1 MKKLQAFLLALII
14 CTSFIFSSIAID
26 KITDPTETAI
36 GMVSACTEVMYLYK
50 DISVE
55 KYIADMSE
63 ATTATAV
70 AADDKLGE
78 VSAYASL
85 GDSEYARVI
94 EDFPKYITE
103 KIEMYKKVR
112 LERKVERRDFRAYYD
127 VLDVST
133 DGNYAKVSLYERLYF
148 YYDDS
153 EEESFFGTL
162 YDVYLR
168 KSGLAWRVYDIASN
182 DEFDSMHK
190 TSGFDRDELMAEANY
205 FTRTFEE
212 KAAAAV
218 IDTKEEESETELS
231 DEGGLEL
238 QAVPIGDKDPSYLK
252 YDPYAAT
259 TYAMTY
265 TTSRENLGNE
275 KKREFH
281 NKNFYDYSLIGGD
294 CQNFVS
300 QCIYA
305 GFGGSDD
312 KTAISQRSFPMITTG
327 SSDSYNWYG
336 DSSGGHS
343 PSWTAPRYF
352 SEYVQRAS
360 KMTSGARIEAEVIGS
375 FTTVVD
381 WTLLREGDEV
391 IFERGNHAT
400 IVSSIEIEDGT
411 YSAHDIYFCS
421 HTGDYKK
428 KSLDDKFSAGGQ
440 IIRPKKCYFE
450 NNTPDGGKHT
460 YSSVSAGD
468 GFDSVCNTSGCGHC
482 RMILT
487 PMGCDPL
494 PIGLSLSLYAEC
506 SGTAYRMAA
515 SVKTPSGKTK
525 WLGEDLYR
533 NDYSREY
540 TFSEEG
546 LYKITFFARDK
557 NPSKYSD
564 STSVS
569 AAVCI
574 RIYDPDNQ

>member
-205 FTRTFEE
+205 FTRSFEE

-218 IDTKEEESETELS
+218 IDTK
-231 DEGGLEL
+231 DE
-238 QAVPIGDKDPSYLK
+238 
-252 YDPYAAT
+252 
-259 TYAMTY
+259 
-265 TTSRENLGNE
+265 
-275 KKREFH
+275 
-281 NKNFYDYSLIGGD
+281 
-294 CQNFVS
+294 
-300 QCIYA
+300 
-305 GFGGSDD
+305 
-312 KTAISQRSFPMITTG
+312 
-327 SSDSYNWYG
+327 
-336 DSSGGHS
+336 
-343 PSWTAPRYF
+343 
-352 SEYVQRAS
+352 
-360 KMTSGARIEAEVIGS
+360 
-375 FTTVVD
+375 
-381 WTLLREGDEV
+381 
-391 IFERGNHAT
+391 
-400 IVSSIEIEDGT
+400 
-411 YSAHDIYFCS
+411 
-421 HTGDYKK
+421 
-428 KSLDDKFSAGGQ
+428 
-440 IIRPKKCYFE
+440 
-450 NNTPDGGKHT
+450 
-460 YSSVSAGD
+460 
-468 GFDSVCNTSGCGHC
+468 
-482 RMILT
+482 
-487 PMGCDPL
+487 
-494 PIGLSLSLYAEC
+494 
-506 SGTAYRMAA
+506 
-515 SVKTPSGKTK
+515 
-525 WLGEDLYR
+525 EDL
-533 NDYSREY
+533 
-540 TFSEEG
+540 
-546 LYKITFFARDK
+546 
-557 NPSKYSD
+557 
-564 STSVS
+564 
-569 AAVCI
+569 
-574 RIYDPDNQ
+574 